1 MTSMSRTDRAP
12 QMQPQEIEAHLAA
25 RKAEAP
31 RIDAG
36 SCVVEVCR
44 AGALDPYGVLG
55 IDEDGAQWF
64 AQTPSDGLWVW
75 SGDLPEETREAIKER
90 QKREPFFWPL
100 RRLSALRSGRPVRH

>member
-31 RIDAG
+31 RIDAA

-64 AQTPSDGLWVW
+64 AQNPPDGLWVW

-90 QKREPFFWPL
+90 QKREPFFGYY
-100 RRLSALRSGRPVRH
+100 AD